1 MTKTQETKENSQ
13 VYEVGFHIAP
23 IVGEENLS
31 HEVSLIRDVLDNAK
45 AEVVSEDFPRLVSL
59 AYPLSKV
66 IKGTKRVFNE
76 AYFGWI
82 KFEVTAD
89 AAASIQS
96 EVEKLENILR
106 MLLIKTVRE
115 NTLHG
120 AKFATKEQMKGVSK
134 KDEEATVVEETVK
147 EEEKEKL
154 TPEELD
160 KTIDDLVV

>member
-1 MTKTQETKENSQ
+1 MTKTQETKEDSK

-23 IVGEENLS
+23 IVGEDNLS
-31 HEVSLIRDVLDNAK
+31 HEVSLIRDVLDTSK

-66 IKGTKRVFNE
+66 IKGTKRVFKE

-82 KFEVTAD
+82 KFEVVTEQVATV
-89 AAASIQS
+89 AA
-96 EVEKLENILR
+96 EVEKLENVLR
-106 MLLIKTVRE
+106 SIVVKTVRE

-120 AKFATKEQMKGVSK
+120 AKFATKEQMKGAFK
-134 KDEEATVVEETVK
+134 KEDEVAPEAVK